1 MNKLPLLTCLTLTC
15 AASLCNWS
23 VAGGSGPLTLDQL
36 ERMTPA
42 QIGHLSQD
50 QIDAVVGMDADAAL
64 TKLLLATIKI
74 DAAHPGPIWPDSS
87 NTLHFAA
94 EVAYEGWYFDPVYK
108 KDPGP
113 DLRSSGC
120 AFPVAA
126 AYQKTF
132 ADTACRH
139 QNYGY
144 RNVPQYRYTHN
155 EAARQAIDIRFLMDM
170 HTQCLDMTSKASQH
184 ACDLAAVAAYVQAR
198 RNGKAAFDAVTARY
212 P

>member
-1 MNKLPLLTCLTLTC
+1 MTRIQWMVPVLAALLVSAQAAPAVTLQ
-15 AASLCNWS
+15 A
-23 VAGGSGPLTLDQL
+23 L

-42 QIGHLSQD
+42 QLQHLSQD
-50 QIDAVVGMDADAAL
+50 QIDAFMRIQPDVAL
-64 TKLLLATIKI
+64 SKILMVTMKI
-74 DAAHPGPIWPDSS
+74 DAAHPGPMWPDSD
-87 NTLHFAA
+87 NTMHFAA
-94 EVAYEGWYFDPVYK
+94 EIGYDGWSDGLYK

-132 ADTACRH
+132 ADKACRH

-144 RNVPQYRYTHN
+144 RNVSQYRYTHN
-155 EAARQAIDIRFLMDM
+155 ETARQAIDIRFLMDM
-170 HTQCLDMTSKASQH
+170 YTQCLNEFQSSASQH
-184 ACDLAAVAAYVQAR
+184 ACKLAAVAAYVQAR
-198 RNGKAAFDAVTARY
+198 KTGKAVFGAVTARY

>member
-1 MNKLPLLTCLTLTC
+1 MTRIQLMVPMLAALLVTAQAAPAVTLR
-15 AASLCNWS
+15 A
-23 VAGGSGPLTLDQL
+23 L

-42 QIGHLSQD
+42 QLQHLSQD
-50 QIDAVVGMDADAAL
+50 QIDALVQKEADTTL
-64 TKLLLATIKI
+64 KKLLAATIKI
-74 DAAHPGPIWPDSS
+74 DTAHPGPIWPDSS
-87 NTLHFAA
+87 NTMYFAA
-94 EVAYEGWYFDPVYK
+94 ELVGDGWYSDNTYK

-113 DLRSSGC
+113 DLRSPGC
-120 AFPVAA
+120 IFQVAA
-126 AYQKTF
+126 AYQKIF
-132 ADTACRH
+132 ADKACRH

-170 HTQCLDMTSKASQH
+170 YTQCLDEPLSSASQH

-198 RNGKAAFDAVTARY
+198 KNGKTVFDAVTARY